1 MQLNDSLIV
10 LAVSVSLI
18 WSISKAEQRKPD
30 FLYTS
35 PSGAMRVERTVD
47 SPSTGEDPTV
57 STWVVVAKDPTQRAK
72 LPKRSADSPD
82 DDEFHCPLP
91 IETELKTQPDQPLNT
106 NYSEFIAKSRK
117 DRNPFLREGE
127 RGWIKARDQGATFVS
142 HFFRKRSGSNAVF
155 SLWVTSTPRGS
166 NS

>member
-57 STWVVVAKDPTQRAK
+57 ST
-72 LPKRSADSPD
+72 
-82 DDEFHCPLP
+82 
-91 IETELKTQPDQPLNT
+91 
-106 NYSEFIAKSRK
+106 
-117 DRNPFLREGE
+117 
-127 RGWIKARDQGATFVS
+127 
-142 HFFRKRSGSNAVF
+142 
-155 SLWVTSTPRGS
+155 
-166 NS
+166 